1 MYGGPRSIYSLSR
14 ALLPMA
20 ILFPEFY
27 EQTKQLVVA
36 QAESSKRE
44 LLTKEFAL
52 LMDGVGRSLS
62 LKNRSVFD
70 RNMNSF
76 YANLDDLRRLD

>member
-1 MYGGPRSIYSLSR
+1 MG
-14 ALLPMA
+14 

-27 EQTKQLVVA
+27 EQTKQLVIS
-36 QAESSKRE
+36 QAEFSKRE
-44 LLTKEFAL
+44 LLSKEFTL
-52 LMDGVGRSLS
+52 LMDGVGQSLS

-76 YANLDDLRRLD
+76 YADLESLRKLD